1 MPLFWPAKIGSYYV
15 LKNRKQTAT
24 QNVHNFEKEQG
35 FTVLLG
41 TAFTCKK
48 GDFHHNIKRL
58 LQNVPRSKQ
67 HKNDIVFI
75 LF

>member
-48 GDFHHNIKRL
+48 GDFNHDIKRL
-58 LQNVPRSKQ
+58 WQYVPRSKKY
-67 HKNDIVFI
+67 KNVIVFI